1 MFELTLSLYCDVL
14 RSLYR
19 RFKNDLVFVDTIDKK
34 AVNNVVKNV
43 TMIYIQSKVELNM
56 EIEKMKSKL
65 LTVAEYAELK
75 GISKQAVYQR
85 LKNEEW
91 KQEHSKLVD
100 GKLFID
106 METFDQEV
114 DQSDS
119 SENNVRELL
128 VEIELLKDRLNDRDR
143 QIEKLERHI
152 DDLTNGWRESQRT
165 VSVLTHRVYQLE
177 HNEPVQVDE
186 IRQQEQEKQGFFQR
200 IRIFRK

>member
-1 MFELTLSLYCDVL
+1 
-14 RSLYR
+14 
-19 RFKNDLVFVDTIDKK
+19 
-34 AVNNVVKNV
+34 
-43 TMIYIQSKVELNM
+43 
-56 EIEKMKSKL
+56 
-65 LTVAEYAELK
+65 
-75 GISKQAVYQR
+75 
-85 LKNEEW
+85 
-91 KQEHSKLVD
+91 
-100 GKLFID
+100 

-177 HNEPVQVDE
+177 HNESVQVDE